1 MSHPEKSRRS
11 TLSCGWSG
19 ALSLHSP
26 PRARHD
32 IADQDGSGY
41 YTGNFGNL
49 LFFPDVLYGSA
60 YITRKYPDQV
70 GLNGERLFDKERWF
84 TELLIR
90 W

>member
-1 MSHPEKSRRS
+1 M
-11 TLSCGWSG
+11 
-19 ALSLHSP
+19 
-26 PRARHD
+26 
-32 IADQDGSGY
+32 
-41 YTGNFGNL
+41 
-49 LFFPDVLYGSA
+49 YGSA